1 MDETEQQRPSAE
13 RKVMLLVDDDE
24 SFLYTAQKSF
34 ARAGFDVVAANDAMK
49 ALDLVERLPALHCMV
64 LDIVLPEGTPHGLA
78 LANMVRS
85 RFPRAV
91 PIFISGFDD
100 AKRFVTRGTVFTK
113 PVDLTAVI
121 AKLRETL

>member
-1 MDETEQQRPSAE
+1 MDEAEQQPPSAE

-24 SFLYTAQKSF
+24 LFLYTAQKAF
-34 ARAGFDVVAANDAMK
+34 TRAGFEVVAANDAMK

-78 LANMVRS
+78 LANMVHS
-85 RFPRAV
+85 RFPRV
-91 PIFISGFDD
+91 VSIFISGFDD

-113 PVDLTAVI
+113 PVDLTAIV
-121 AKLRETL
+121 AKLRESL